1 MKRTYLLCGAL
12 VALALAGCNQE
23 QLNRQQQ
30 TIDSLSVQMALK
42 DSSMSL
48 IATTLADINSN
59 IQYIKEKEGIIAVQA
74 NDKNNRD
81 QLTNDIQAIYARLVD
96 NKTKLKDLHDKLNTA
111 LGKNSE
117 YKKIIDVL
125 EAQIEQQNAEI
136 AKLNSILEGKDVEIG
151 FLNNA
156 VMRLSYSVDSLATVS
171 SDTQKK
177 LDSTTEELNTGYYIV
192 AERGTLR
199 DKGLLEGGLFNKRVL
214 KGSVDNSLFTRI
226 DVTTTEQIPLTGRRF
241 KVLTS
246 HPESSYSID
255 EEKKLLII
263 KDKKAFWN
271 SSRYLIVSARSVD

>member
-1 MKRTYLLCGAL
+1 MKSSSLLCGAL
-12 VALALAGCNQE
+12 VALTLAGCNQE

-30 TIDSLSVQMALK
+30 TIDSLNVQMAMK

-156 VMRLSYSVDSLATVS
+156 VMRLSYSVDSLAAVS

-226 DVTTTEQIPLTGRRF
+226 DVTTTEQIPLAGRRF

>member
-1 MKRTYLLCGAL
+1 MKKTSLLCGAL
-12 VALALAGCNQE
+12 VALTLAGCNQE

-30 TIDSLSVQMALK
+30 TIDSLNVQMALK

-96 NKTKLKDLHDKLNTA
+96 NKTKLKDLHDKLNSA

-226 DVTTTEQIPLTGRRF
+226 DVTTTEQIPLAGRRF

-255 EEKKLLII
+255 EEKKLLVI

-271 SSRYLIVSARSVD
+271 SSRYLIVSAKSID

>member
-1 MKRTYLLCGAL
+1 MKKTSLLCGAL
-12 VALALAGCNQE
+12 VALTLAGCNQE

-30 TIDSLSVQMALK
+30 TIDSLNVQMALK

-226 DVTTTEQIPLTGRRF
+226 DVTTTEQIPLAGRRF

-271 SSRYLIVSARSVD
+271 SSRYLIVSARSID

>member
-1 MKRTYLLCGAL
+1 MKRTSLLCGAL
-12 VALALAGCNQE
+12 VALTLAGCNQE

-30 TIDSLSVQMALK
+30 TIDSLNVQMALK

-226 DVTTTEQIPLTGRRF
+226 DVTTTEQIPLAGRRF

-271 SSRYLIVSARSVD
+271 SSRYLIVSAKSID

>member
-1 MKRTYLLCGAL
+1 MKKTSLLCGAL
-12 VALALAGCNQE
+12 VALTLAGCNQE

-30 TIDSLSVQMALK
+30 TIDSLNVQMALK

-96 NKTKLKDLHDKLNTA
+96 NKTKLKDLHDKLNAA

-226 DVTTTEQIPLTGRRF
+226 DVTTTEQIPLAGRRF

-255 EEKKLLII
+255 EEKKLLVI

-271 SSRYLIVSARSVD
+271 SSRYLIVSARSID

>member
-1 MKRTYLLCGAL
+1 MKRTSLLCGAL
-12 VALALAGCNQE
+12 VALILAGCNQE

-30 TIDSLSVQMALK
+30 TIDSLNVQMALK

-226 DVTTTEQIPLTGRRF
+226 DVTTTEQIPLAGRRF

-271 SSRYLIVSARSVD
+271 SSRYLIVSAKSID

>member
-125 EAQIEQQNAEI
+125 DAQIEQQNAEI

-226 DVTTTEQIPLTGRRF
+226 DVTTTEQIPLAGRRF